1 MRIVIAGGGVGGRR
15 LAGALASSRHDVLII
30 DLNRE
35 LCEAISAEYGV
46 VAIAGNA
53 TDVTTLEEAEIERAD
68 VAVALMRQSADNL
81 AFSLLAQGAGVE
93 RIIARLPNPKY
104 RAAYERA
111 GVTSIIDVVG
121 LFLDRLVFEIERPTI
136 RHVATVADGQGA
148 VVWVAV
154 ADGSPAAGRSLD
166 EIREDRRFPS
176 GCVVSGLIRSDGYRL
191 LLPSGRD
198 RVLAG
203 DRVLLVGTADGLTR
217 AAALLGQRR
226 SLLSLLAR
234 HRKGAAQ
241 REEEAHARVDAML
254 SPADDANAMD
264 GEAVTEE

>member
-1 MRIVIAGGGVGGRR
+1 MRIVIAGAGVGGRR
-15 LAGALASSRHDVLII
+15 LAGALASSRHDVLVI
-30 DLNRE
+30 DLSRE

-53 TDVTTLEEAEIERAD
+53 TDITTLEEAEIGKAD

-81 AFSLLAQGAGVE
+81 AFSLLSQGAGVE

-121 LFLDRLVFEIERPTI
+121 LFLDRLMLEIERPAV

-148 VVWVAV
+148 VVWVTV

-176 GCVVSGLIRSDGYRL
+176 GCIVSGLMRADGDRL

-203 DRVLLVGTADGLTR
+203 DQVLLVGTVDGLTR
-217 AAALLGQRR
+217 ASVLLGQHRG
-226 SLLSLLAR
+226 LLSLFAR
-234 HRKGAAQ
+234 KRGSVVQ
-241 REEEAHARVDAML
+241 QEEETHARVDAVL
-254 SPADDANAMD
+254 DPAED
-264 GEAVTEE
+264 GEASDEEVPTAG